1 MAKPD
6 QSRRKFIGTLIL
18 SLAGLFSLGKYLS
31 PRVPLKKVVL
41 SVPKAELP
49 INGALVYQEAR
60 VALMREGDAVYAL
73 SLVCTHLGCTV
84 NVTPTELICP
94 CHGSSFDRQ
103 GVVLKGPA
111 DRKLP
116 RYQVVERGDFF
127 EVVV

>member
-6 QSRRKFIGTLIL
+6 QSRRKFLGTLIL
-18 SLAGLFSLGKYLS
+18 SLAGIFSLGKFLT
-31 PRVPLKKVVL
+31 PRVRRQQVL
-41 SVPKAELP
+41 ISVAKAELP
-49 INGALVYQEAR
+49 INGALVYKEAR
-60 VALMREGDAVYAL
+60 VALLREGDAVYAL

-103 GVVLKGPA
+103 GRVLKGPA
-111 DRKLP
+111 DRELP
-116 RYQVVERGDFF
+116 RYRVQERGDFF

>member
-6 QSRRKFIGTLIL
+6 QTRRKFIGTLIL
-18 SLAGLFSLGKYLS
+18 SLAGIFSLGKFLS
-31 PRVPLKKVVL
+31 PRVRQKRLLL
-41 SVPKAELP
+41 SVAKADLP
-49 INGALVYQEAR
+49 LHGALVYKEAR
-60 VALMREGDAVYAL
+60 VAIIRDGDVTYAL

-103 GVVLKGPA
+103 GNVLKGPA
-111 DRKLP
+111 DRQLL
-116 RYQVVERGDFF
+116 RYSVEDRGEFF

>member
-6 QSRRKFIGTLIL
+6 QSRRKFIATLIL
-18 SLAGLFSLGKYLS
+18 SLAGIFSLGRFLT
-31 PRVPLKKVVL
+31 PRIRQKKILL

-49 INGALVYQEAR
+49 LHGALVYKEAR
-60 VALMREGDAVYAL
+60 VAIMREEDAVYAL

-103 GVVLKGPA
+103 GAVLKGPA
-111 DRKLP
+111 DRQLL
-116 RYQVVERGDFF
+116 RYRVEERGGYF
-127 EVVV
+127 EVIV